1 MKTFT
6 PSRRRFIGIFAA
18 SAGLGMMP
26 WMVRKASAL
35 TLEPAVWRGIALGAD
50 AELHIY
56 HASAK
61 KARQLIELAVAE
73 VRRLENI
80 FSLYQEDSVLSQL
93 NRDGFIDN
101 PPADFIRL
109 LSDSKYFSTLTS
121 GAFDPSVQSLWKLYA
136 EHFTR
141 NPGATHEPDAA
152 EIRRVLGLVN
162 HRQIY
167 LEDRRA
173 GFLMPGMALTL
184 NGIAQGYIT
193 DRVTQLLRQAGLDR
207 ALVDMGEIR
216 GLDVNESGPDWKAG
230 IRDPEQ
236 AGRIL
241 ASIPLKNEALSTSGG
256 YGTTLDEAGKFTHLF
271 NPLSGA
277 CQPAYRSVSV
287 RAPNA
292 TTADALSTAFSV
304 MSLDDIKAV
313 VNPLPGVGVWL
324 LMPDGTQNR
333 FGQTA

>member
-18 SAGLGMMP
+18 SAGLGMTP
-26 WMVRKASAL
+26 WMVRKASAM
-35 TLEPAVWRGIALGAD
+35 TLEPVVWRGIALGAD

-56 HASAK
+56 HVSAQ

-73 VRRLENI
+73 VRRLEKI
-80 FSLYQEDSVLSQL
+80 FSLYQEDSVLSRL
-93 NRDGFIDN
+93 NREGFIDN

-136 EHFTR
+136 EHFIR
-141 NPGATHEPDAA
+141 NPGITSEPDAA
-152 EIRRVLGLVN
+152 EVRRVLGLVN

-167 LEDRRA
+167 IEDQRV
-173 GFLMPGMALTL
+173 GFLVPGMALTL

-193 DRVTQLLRQAGLDR
+193 DRVTQLLRQAGLER
-207 ALVDMGEIR
+207 SLVDMGEIR
-216 GLDVNESGPDWKAG
+216 GLDVTDSGPDWKAG
-230 IRDPEQ
+230 IRNPEQ
-236 AGRIL
+236 AGQIL
-241 ASIPLKNEALSTSGG
+241 ATIPLKNEALSTSGG
-256 YGTTLDEAGKFTHLF
+256 YGTMFDEAGKFTHLF
-271 NPLSGA
+271 NPVTGA

-304 MSLDDIKAV
+304 MSLDNIKTV
-313 VNPLPGVGVWL
+313 MNKLPGVGAWL
-324 LMPDGTQNR
+324 LMPDGTLNR
-333 FGQTA
+333 LGQTA